1 MRVQGFPSAALGFS
15 IPGRDLLLSL
25 PVGAVSARV
34 SPLRGAGRRTSPETI
49 AVDLCAAVLSV
60 GYRSVASR
68 GAAPCLLLWSLAPTD
83 PVIVRL
89 CCRACLFWFPPLPI
103 RKNSASLHSC
113 KTTPSIHRP
122 ARNDRESRTVR
133 AQHARALSI
142 LSMMAELDWPMLLAT
157 RWATAV
163 WWSAQTTVACT
174 AQAASR
180 ACSPRADG

>member
-60 GYRSVASR
+60 SYRSVASR

-113 KTTPSIHRP
+113 ILLGAVGEQT
-122 ARNDRESRTVR
+122 
-133 AQHARALSI
+133 ALH
-142 LSMMAELDWPMLLAT
+142 
-157 RWATAV
+157 
-163 WWSAQTTVACT
+163 
-174 AQAASR
+174 
-180 ACSPRADG
+180 

>member
-60 GYRSVASR
+60 SYRSVASR

-113 KTTPSIHRP
+113 TLLFAHKLGSRSFKIFSIDSCLVVSCLF
-122 ARNDRESRTVR
+122 N
-133 AQHARALSI
+133 
-142 LSMMAELDWPMLLAT
+142 
-157 RWATAV
+157 
-163 WWSAQTTVACT
+163 C
-174 AQAASR
+174 
-180 ACSPRADG
+180 